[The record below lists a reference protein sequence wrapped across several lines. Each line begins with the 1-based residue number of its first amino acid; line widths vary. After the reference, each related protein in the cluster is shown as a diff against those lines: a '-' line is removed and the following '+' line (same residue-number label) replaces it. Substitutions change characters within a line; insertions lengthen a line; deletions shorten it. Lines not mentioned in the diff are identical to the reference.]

1 MENNSGIGTKPEGA
15 ECGWDGEHKNYA
27 CANGSFIA
35 VGGGL
40 PENGV
45 RYRANAWFDRL
56 GLSVSGTE
64 LSRDAR

>member
-15 ECGWDGEHKNYA
+15 ERRWDGEHKHYA
-27 CANGSFIA
+27 CADGSYIA

-45 RYRANAWFDRL
+45 RYRAKAWFDRL